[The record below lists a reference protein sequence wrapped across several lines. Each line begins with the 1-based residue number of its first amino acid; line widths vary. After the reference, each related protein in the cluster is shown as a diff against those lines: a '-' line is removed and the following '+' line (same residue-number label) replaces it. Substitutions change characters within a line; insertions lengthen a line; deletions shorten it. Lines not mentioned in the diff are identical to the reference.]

1 MGVHIPGVERIDN
14 DADIMNDDDN
24 NVAELAFGA
33 EFDFDAPSL
42 KEDLKCLTNDQV
54 YFLLDKQLRRQ
65 VQFGS
70 ATTETFDQTYTFIEK
85 VATTRRV
92 DDIGTLVSELSVQ
105 LRELEL
111 EKKGASGKMDKLH
124 QFEVAMLANLIK
136 AVRLFRVRRG
146 VEWGLVDVGVRGGVR
161 TVHGLDLCLL
171 FLARTQHTHTQHAPF
186 PAPCH
191 RAVSLSPLRC
201 DQT

>member
-1 MGVHIPGVERIDN
+1 
-14 DADIMNDDDN
+14 MNDDDN

-136 AVRLFRVRRG
+136 AVRLFRVNTG
-146 VEWGLVDVGVRGGVR
+146 ASSGGWWTWEFGAGSER
-161 TVHGLDLCLL
+161 STDWTY
-171 FLARTQHTHTQHAPF
+171 ARAGRFCSLHAPKHTHTQHVSF
-186 PAPCH
+186 PALCH
-191 RAVSLSPLRC
+191 RAVSLSPFAM
-201 DQT
+201 

>member
-1 MGVHIPGVERIDN
+1 
-14 DADIMNDDDN
+14 MNDDDN

-136 AVRLFRVRRG
+136 AVRLFCVRRG
-146 VEWGLVDVGVRGGVR
+146 AEWGLNVGVRDGVR
-161 TVHGLDLCLL
+161 TVHGLDL
-171 FLARTQHTHTQHAPF
+171 
-186 PAPCH
+186 
-191 RAVSLSPLRC
+191 
-201 DQT
+201 